1 MNTTIGDKETEM
13 RTLSGALLLA
23 VAVSETAWAQV
34 TTRTLG
40 APDTRT
46 STQGVSAVV
55 VRNGKLELVGSD
67 RSIIINYAP
76 SGTYRA
82 GNVSLVVRDRAI
94 TELIGPADQLLAN
107 SSRVPAAD
115 ELGSKAAPTE
125 EPITARST
133 GVAGDGLGRVVVTSM
148 SVARDGSLSLRAEN
162 GRVFKVPSGTYT
174 SDVFSSSLVWDAG
187 RVTRVVKR

>member
-1 MNTTIGDKETEM
+1 M
-13 RTLSGALLLA
+13 RALSGALLLA

-46 STQGVSAVV
+46 STQEVSAVV
-55 VRNGKLELVGSD
+55 VRDGKLELVGRD
-67 RSIIINYAP
+67 RSIIIQFAP

-82 GNVSLVVRDRAI
+82 GNVSLVLRDRAI
-94 TELIGPADQLLAN
+94 VELIGPAEQLLAN

-115 ELGSKAAPTE
+115 EVASKGVPTE

-133 GVAGDGLGRVVVTSM
+133 GVADDGLGRVAVTSM

-162 GRVFKVPSGTYT
+162 GRVFRVPTGTYT
-174 SDVFSSSLVWDAG
+174 SDELKTSLVWDAG
-187 RVTRVVKR
+187 RVTRVVRR